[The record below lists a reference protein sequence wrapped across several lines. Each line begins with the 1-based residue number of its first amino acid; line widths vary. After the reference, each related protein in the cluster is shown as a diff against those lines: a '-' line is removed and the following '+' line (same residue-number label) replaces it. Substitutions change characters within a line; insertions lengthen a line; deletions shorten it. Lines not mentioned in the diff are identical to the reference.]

1 MVPVMSFAK
10 QITICRHDDAS
21 TEMPTEQELQLSRL
35 VRPGMTGG
43 CQIKQI
49 LLPGKYAYDP
59 AKDALYRSVN
69 STVLDVTESRRD
81 SVRPPNLV
89 RIEMASWQWYRK
101 MTWTAYLASTIHE
114 VSVPVHAADDAT
126 LGYYNCRILKPGD
139 VISLNH
145 RSIVTD
151 FLYRDDY
158 FDSYVVDIIGGSL
171 IEQHA
176 FAHVDTPIHPHS
188 GYLVIG
194 KIDSVD
200 QALELTAFV
209 VKAGDSVY
217 IPAGTIHTNDYLLG
231 TWQTLLSSDC
241 EFPNARLRRPG
252 DKPLRFVIGHNQ

>member
-1 MVPVMSFAK
+1 MSFTK
-10 QITICRHDDAS
+10 QITICRHENAS
-21 TEMPTEQELQLSRL
+21 TEKPTEQELQLSTL

-43 CQIKQI
+43 RWIKQI
-49 LLPGKYAYDP
+49 LQPGKYTYDP
-59 AKDALYRSVN
+59 TKDAQYWSVEP
-69 STVLDVTESRRD
+69 TMPDAAESRRG
-81 SVRPPNLV
+81 SVQQPRLV

-101 MTWTAYLASTIHE
+101 MTWTAYLASTTREI
-114 VSVPVHAADDAT
+114 SVPVHQADDAT

-158 FDSYVVDIIGGSL
+158 FDRYVVDVVGGSL

-176 FAHVDTPIHPHS
+176 FAHVDTPLNTRS
-188 GYLVIG
+188 GHLVIG
-194 KIDSVD
+194 KIDSID

-209 VKAGDSVY
+209 VKPGDSVY

-231 TWQTLLSSDC
+231 TWQTLLSSAC
-241 EFPNARLRRPG
+241 EFPNARLRQPG
-252 DKPLRFVIGHNQ
+252 DKPLRFVIEHNL